1 MRSVDEQ
8 MQTSKPEDN
17 IALILGLIDVFNF
30 GTRRHSSQAVLP
42 YASALRL
49 LPSYLQQLIM
59 ESNGKSVRHDGT
71 PADIATSPVV
81 WGGVGTNSQHAFMQM
96 LHQGTQ
102 VVPVDFIGFA
112 QLTNV
117 DLVSHDALVANM
129 FAQAKAL
136 AFGENQ
142 TETNDSAIAPHRKMK
157 GSRPSTIFL
166 AKSLTSRT
174 LGALIALYE
183 HRVFVH
189 GIIAQINSFDQWGVE
204 LGKTLSIE
212 INQQINQ
219 STSAVNDASTKSL
232 IDKYRQLKSKS

>member
-1 MRSVDEQ
+1 

-17 IALILGLIDVFNF
+17 ITLILGLIDVFNF

-59 ESNGKSVRHDGT
+59 ESNGKSIRQDGSQV
-71 PADIATSPVV
+71 DIATSPVV

-112 QLTNV
+112 QLANA

-142 TETNDSAIAPHRKMK
+142 ADKNNSAIAEHRKMS
-157 GSRPSTIFL
+157 GNRPSTTLL
-166 AKSLTSRT
+166 AKSLTPRT
-174 LGALIALYE
+174 LGALIAMYE

-204 LGKTLSIE
+204 LGKTLSVE

-219 STSAVNDASTKSL
+219 NTAAVNDASTKSL
-232 IDKYRQLKSKS
+232 IDKYRQMRRKS